1 MLRLTI
7 TYTIGE
13 NEEYFKLYTDTL
25 HFESKLRQVEQYLA
39 DNHARDIIYMYE
51 ALEEGEQSEFYSS
64 ADTGI
69 EDDQN

>member
-39 DNHARDIIYMYE
+39 DNHARDIIICMKHLKKVNSPNFTVAPIQE
-51 ALEEGEQSEFYSS
+51 
-64 ADTGI
+64 
-69 EDDQN
+69 